1 MKIGYARVSTDEQ
14 NLDMQRRALRRAGC
28 GKIFEDKCSGAT
40 FNRPGLER
48 ALRTLKAGDM
58 LIVWKLDRLGRSL
71 VQLVDA
77 LNALGERKIEF
88 RSLSENIDTATA
100 GGLLVFH
107 VMAALAE
114 FERALIGERTREG
127 LAAAR
132 KRGVKIGRRRALS
145 ASKLRRARDCID
157 AGESAKEVARR
168 LNIGRSTLYRSLR
181 RHCGR

>member
-28 GKIFEDKCSGAT
+28 GKIFQDKCSGAD

-48 ALRTLKAGDM
+48 ALKVLRAGDM
-58 LIVWKLDRLGRSL
+58 LVVWKLDRLGRSL
-71 VQLVDA
+71 VRLVDA
-77 LNALGERKIEF
+77 INALGERKVQF
-88 RSLSENIDTATA
+88 RSLSENIDTATP

-127 LAAAR
+127 LAAAK
-132 KRGVKIGRRRALS
+132 KRGVKIGRQAALTN
-145 ASKLRRARDCID
+145 AKLSQARARLH
-157 AGESAKEVARR
+157 AGESAEQIARR
-168 LNIGRSTLYRSLR
+168 LKVGRSTLYRALR
-181 RHCGR
+181 T